1 MHLSG
6 TRAASCVSMRV
17 CLNICIYVYVQSV
30 RTTVAEGL
38 VFVAGQT
45 HTHTYTHDGEFE
57 NFEIMFVG
65 NKLCQIFVITDAC
78 VVVYVAIVN
87 LKIKVES
94 L

>member
-1 MHLSG
+1 MCKACERQL
-6 TRAASCVSMRV
+6 RRD
-17 CLNICIYVYVQSV
+17 LFLLLD
-30 RTTVAEGL
+30 R
-38 VFVAGQT
+38 